1 MLLKKWDNIPE
12 FMKNDEVKYYY
23 NILKRRK
30 FSLFIKR
37 LFDIFASLILLIIL
51 LPIILIFAVWIKLDS
66 KGPIF
71 YRQVR
76 ITRYGKEFKIFKFR
90 TMIQNADKIGS
101 LVTVGNDPRITRVGN
116 IIRKY
121 RIDEIPQLINVLVGD
136 MTFVGTRPEVKK
148 YVDKYTNEMKATLLL
163 PAGITSNASINYR
176 NEGEV
181 MKKHTKKNTN
191 IDDVYITKVLPD
203 KMKYNLEDIERFN
216 IFRELG
222 ICINTILKV
231 VR

>member
-12 FMKNDEVKYYY
+12 FMKNDEVKLFYD
-23 NILKRRK
+23 ILKRRK

-51 LPIILIFAVWIKLDS
+51 FPIILVFAIWIKLDS

-90 TMIQNADKIGS
+90 TMVQNADKIGA
-101 LVTVGNDPRITRVGN
+101 LVTIGNDPRITRVGN

-121 RIDEIPQLINVLVGD
+121 RIDEIPQLINVLIGD

-148 YVDKYTNEMKATLLL
+148 YVDSYTNKMKATLLL

-176 NEGEV
+176 NEDAV
-181 MKKHTKKNTN
+181 IKKYSKKNKN
-191 IDDVYITKVLPD
+191 IDDIYITKVLPE
-203 KMKYNLEDIERFN
+203 KMKYNLEDIEKFN
-216 IFRELG
+216 IFREFG
-222 ICINTILKV
+222 ICINTIVKV

>member
-23 NILKRRK
+23 DILKRRK

-51 LPIILIFAVWIKLDS
+51 LPIILIFAIWIKLDS

-90 TMIQNADKIGS
+90 TMLQNADKIGA
-101 LVTVGNDPRITRVGN
+101 LVTIGNDPRITRVGN

-121 RIDEIPQLINVLVGD
+121 RIDEIPQLINVLIGD

-148 YVDKYTNEMKATLLL
+148 YVDSYANKMKATLLL

-176 NEGEV
+176 NEDAV
-181 MKKHTKKNTN
+181 IKKYSKKNKN
-191 IDDVYITKVLPD
+191 IDDIYITKVLPE
-203 KMKYNLEDIERFN
+203 KMKYNLEDIEKFN
-216 IFRELG
+216 IFREFG
-222 ICINTILKV
+222 ICINTIVKV